1 MSKFVI
7 ECPKCGNY
15 TEAST
20 GGFLGIGK
28 TRRINCVC
36 GYEINVSAEKM
47 RSKVCPHCGNNVIYD
62 LSKGED
68 AVCPVC
74 HEPINTRESLSN
86 IVEFSCPSC
95 SCRLSADKNADT
107 YTCPL
112 CDTVID
118 VQKQIAVEASKS
130 QGLASLIKYEGGN
143 DVLVWKH
150 PITDFNAGT
159 QLVVHESQEA
169 LFFCDGKALDLFGAG
184 RYTLATANLPLLQEL
199 YKLPTNADTVFHS
212 EVYFI
217 NLATQMGIKW
227 GTDSK
232 VRLFDPGSG
241 LYIEIGAC
249 GNFNLRV
256 NNSRKLLLKI
266 VGTTGKLTGADI
278 AGAGATPSMGGDSFT
293 IAEYTS
299 KFKAMIMNR
308 VKSNLARAIKENNI
322 NILEI
327 DEHIDLL
334 SEKLRDIINES
345 LDEYGL
351 VMPEFYI
358 TNVMTPDDDPN
369 YRRLKQQFA
378 ERTLNVREEGIRKDI
393 AIAEQ
398 ERRIIEEKNKAEL
411 NMIRA
416 QNEAQMKI
424 LGAQGDAEAPRL
436 KGQAEAD
443 AYKAQA
449 FAEAEEMRAKG
460 YSYQQETARQVGLQA
475 MQNGITGGGSGGG
488 IGDIAGLGV
497 TLGAMGGVIGMT
509 KEALNPVMQGASEI
523 GAGIGGAVAAT
534 AAPDKW
540 DCPSCGAKGITSKF
554 CPDCG
559 AIKPAPAVTWD
570 CPACGC
576 KGITSKFCPDCGA
589 KKPEPPAAWDCP
601 SCGCKGITSK
611 FCPECGARKP
621 EAPAIW
627 DCPCGAKNITSKF
640 CPECGKPK
648 A

>member
-1 MSKFVI
+1 M
-7 ECPKCGNY
+7 
-15 TEAST
+15 
-20 GGFLGIGK
+20 
-28 TRRINCVC
+28 
-36 GYEINVSAEKM
+36 
-47 RSKVCPHCGNNVIYD
+47 
-62 LSKGED
+62 
-68 AVCPVC
+68 
-74 HEPINTRESLSN
+74 
-86 IVEFSCPSC
+86 
-95 SCRLSADKNADT
+95 
-107 YTCPL
+107 
-112 CDTVID
+112 
-118 VQKQIAVEASKS
+118 
-130 QGLASLIKYEGGN
+130 
-143 DVLVWKH
+143 
-150 PITDFNAGT
+150 
-159 QLVVHESQEA
+159 
-169 LFFCDGKALDLFGAG
+169 
-184 RYTLATANLPLLQEL
+184 QEL

-351 VMPEFYI
+351 VMTEFYI

-369 YRRLKQQFA
+369 YCRLKQQFA
-378 ERTLNVREEGIRKDI
+378 ERTLNVREEGIRNNI

-416 QNEAQMKI
+416 
-424 LGAQGDAEAPRL
+424 
-436 KGQAEAD
+436 
-443 AYKAQA
+443 
-449 FAEAEEMRAKG
+449 
-460 YSYQQETARQVGLQA
+460 
-475 MQNGITGGGSGGG
+475 
-488 IGDIAGLGV
+488 
-497 TLGAMGGVIGMT
+497 
-509 KEALNPVMQGASEI
+509 
-523 GAGIGGAVAAT
+523 
-534 AAPDKW
+534 
-540 DCPSCGAKGITSKF
+540 
-554 CPDCG
+554 
-559 AIKPAPAVTWD
+559 
-570 CPACGC
+570 
-576 KGITSKFCPDCGA
+576 
-589 KKPEPPAAWDCP
+589 
-601 SCGCKGITSK
+601 
-611 FCPECGARKP
+611 
-621 EAPAIW
+621 
-627 DCPCGAKNITSKF
+627 
-640 CPECGKPK
+640 
-648 A
+648 

>member
-74 HEPINTRESLSN
+74 HEHINTRESLSN
-86 IVEFSCPSC
+86 IVEFLCPSC
-95 SCRLSADKNADT
+95 SCRLSTDKNADT

-118 VQKQIAVEASKS
+118 VQKQIATEAAKS

-184 RYTLATANLPLLQEL
+184 RYTLATAELPLLQEL

-278 AGAGATPSMGGDSFT
+278 AGAGATLSMGGDSFT

-308 VKSNLARAIKENNI
+308 VKSDLARAIKENNI

-351 VMPEFYI
+351 VMP
-358 TNVMTPDDDPN
+358 
-369 YRRLKQQFA
+369 
-378 ERTLNVREEGIRKDI
+378 
-393 AIAEQ
+393 
-398 ERRIIEEKNKAEL
+398 
-411 NMIRA
+411 
-416 QNEAQMKI
+416 
-424 LGAQGDAEAPRL
+424 
-436 KGQAEAD
+436 
-443 AYKAQA
+443 
-449 FAEAEEMRAKG
+449 
-460 YSYQQETARQVGLQA
+460 
-475 MQNGITGGGSGGG
+475 
-488 IGDIAGLGV
+488 
-497 TLGAMGGVIGMT
+497 
-509 KEALNPVMQGASEI
+509 
-523 GAGIGGAVAAT
+523 
-534 AAPDKW
+534 
-540 DCPSCGAKGITSKF
+540 
-554 CPDCG
+554 
-559 AIKPAPAVTWD
+559 
-570 CPACGC
+570 
-576 KGITSKFCPDCGA
+576 
-589 KKPEPPAAWDCP
+589 
-601 SCGCKGITSK
+601 
-611 FCPECGARKP
+611 
-621 EAPAIW
+621 
-627 DCPCGAKNITSKF
+627 
-640 CPECGKPK
+640 
-648 A
+648 